1 MRLDLFQNSRNIA
14 FAKIWHFLALVALKD
29 TKKPIKYWKRPT
41 KAVKVI
47 LRARESKKQRN
58 IDFITFLW
66 SFGVKNEEDSV
77 FWRFKVIKAKKAT
90 LVARK
95 AKLHRSNAKNLWL
108 VLYCQYV
115 IIVLSQMSIL
125 LYFSDLSLLKAKIGL
140 EGPKNERNKR

>member
-1 MRLDLFQNSRNIA
+1 MEK
-14 FAKIWHFLALVALKD
+14 AKKGCKGHFKGQRV
-29 TKKPIKYWKRPT
+29 
-41 KAVKVI
+41 
-47 LRARESKKQRN
+47 KKQKN

-115 IIVLSQMSIL
+115 IIVLSQRSIL

-140 EGPKNERNKR
+140 VGPKNERNKK